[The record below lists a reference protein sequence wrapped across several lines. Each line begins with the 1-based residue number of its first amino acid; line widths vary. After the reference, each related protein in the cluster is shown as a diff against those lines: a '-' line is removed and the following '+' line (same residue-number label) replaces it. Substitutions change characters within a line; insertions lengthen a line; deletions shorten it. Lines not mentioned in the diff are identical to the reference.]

1 MEGEGEFGA
10 CHNFPDICWQL
21 RILFGSSQ
29 AHLFQP
35 NHGTTDCVRC
45 QSLAGEPCFLEVYLS
60 MISKD
65 KRFAVH
71 PVACAAT
78 IYVPNS

>member
-1 MEGEGEFGA
+1 MPQFSRHLLA
-10 CHNFPDICWQL
+10 TAHLIWL
-21 RILFGSSQ
+21 LTVSQ
-29 AHLFQP
+29 AHFFQP

-45 QSLAGEPCFLEVYLS
+45 QSLAGEPRFLEVYLR